1 MKKNEIFIRHI
12 FDEINFVM
20 DKSKGLKYE
29 NLMKDETLKRAFLR
43 SLEIIGAATKNLI
56 PRLKE
61 QIENILKS

>member
-1 MKKNEIFIRHI
+1 
-12 FDEINFVM
+12 
-20 DKSKGLKYE
+20 
-29 NLMKDETLKRAFLR
+29 MKDETLKRAFLR